1 MPMLMS
7 FWRLVSD
14 LTRSFLRHGCG
25 SLAASLAFFSL
36 LSLFP
41 LGFMVL
47 YGVSFIVSHDVI
59 GGQVLLSFLKVFLPS
74 LGERRAEE
82 FQRIGELDTVRWLVF
97 LSFAW
102 FGTLV
107 FYEVDYALNVVF
119 DSTWKRHPLV
129 STAIAVAS
137 QGVVG
142 ILLILSYVATE
153 TVNLIT
159 AYAPHLWGLDLIALA
174 AHDVF
179 LAYTLP
185 FLMAFLTVGALYRYV
200 PRRRPQWREAMI
212 GSLTFSLLWVA
223 AKLIFVTYNEYAT
236 VYTKL
241 YGSLLEVIL
250 LIQSS
255 KSMTSK
261 LYGSLLEVI
270 LLLLWIY
277 YSALLFLLGAVLAHA
292 LQQRT
297 QAAAAAALIQSDIAS
312 PPAPVSR

>member
-1 MPMLMS
+1 
-7 FWRLVSD
+7 
-14 LTRSFLRHGCG
+14 
-25 SLAASLAFFSL
+25 LAFFSL

-41 LGFMVL
+41 LGFIVL
-47 YGVSFIVSHDVI
+47 YGVSFIVSHEVI
-59 GGQVLLSFLKVFLPS
+59 GGQVLLSFLKGFLPT
-74 LGERRAEE
+74 LGERVAVE

-107 FYEVDYALNVVF
+107 FYELDYALNVVF
-119 DSTWKRHPLV
+119 DSTWKRHPLI

-137 QGVVG
+137 QGAVG
-142 ILLILSYVATE
+142 LLLILSYVATQ
-153 TVNLIT
+153 TINLLT

-174 AHDVF
+174 AHDMF
-179 LAYTLP
+179 LTYTLP
-185 FLMAFLTVGALYRYV
+185 FLMAWLTVGALYRYV
-200 PRRRPQWREAMI
+200 PRRKPQWREAMI

-236 VYTKL
+236 VYTN
-241 YGSLLEVIL
+241 
-250 LIQSS
+250 
-255 KSMTSK
+255 

-277 YSALLFLLGAVLAHA
+277 YSALLFLFGAELTHA

-297 QAAAAAALIQSDIAS
+297 QAAAAGTYSTTDM
-312 PPAPVSR
+312 VSSSATTSH

>member
-1 MPMLMS
+1 MPMVRS
-7 FWRLVSD
+7 FWRLLLD

-41 LGFMVL
+41 LGFIVL

-59 GGQVLLSFLKVFLPS
+59 GGQVLLSFLKGFLPT
-74 LGERRAEE
+74 LGERVAVE

-107 FYEVDYALNVVF
+107 FYELDYALNVVF
-119 DSTWKRHPLV
+119 DSTWKRHPLI

-137 QGVVG
+137 QGAVG
-142 ILLILSYVATE
+142 LLLILSYVATQ
-153 TVNLIT
+153 TINLLT

-174 AHDVF
+174 AHDMF
-179 LAYTLP
+179 LTYTLP
-185 FLMAFLTVGALYRYV
+185 FLMAWLTVGALYRYV
-200 PRRRPQWREAMI
+200 PRRKPQWREAMI

-236 VYTKL
+236 VYTN
-241 YGSLLEVIL
+241 
-250 LIQSS
+250 
-255 KSMTSK
+255 

-277 YSALLFLLGAVLAHA
+277 YSALLFLFGAELTHA

-297 QAAAAAALIQSDIAS
+297 QAAAAGTYSTTDM
-312 PPAPVSR
+312 VSSSATTSH

>member
-1 MPMLMS
+1 MPMVRS
-7 FWRLVSD
+7 FWRLLLD
-14 LTRSFLRHGCG
+14 LMRSFLRHGCG

-41 LGFMVL
+41 LGFIVL
-47 YGVSFIVSHDVI
+47 YGVSFIVSHEVI
-59 GGQVLLSFLKVFLPS
+59 GGQVLLSFLKGFLPT
-74 LGERRAEE
+74 LGERVAVE

-107 FYEVDYALNVVF
+107 FYELDYALNVVF
-119 DSTWKRHPLV
+119 DSTWKRHPLI

-137 QGVVG
+137 QGAVG
-142 ILLILSYVATE
+142 LLLILSYVATQ
-153 TVNLIT
+153 TINLLT

-174 AHDVF
+174 AHDMF
-179 LAYTLP
+179 LTYTLP
-185 FLMAFLTVGALYRYV
+185 FLMAWLTVGALYRYV
-200 PRRRPQWREAMI
+200 PRRKPQWREAMI

-236 VYTKL
+236 VYTN
-241 YGSLLEVIL
+241 
-250 LIQSS
+250 
-255 KSMTSK
+255 

-277 YSALLFLLGAVLAHA
+277 YSALLFLFGAELTHA

-297 QAAAAAALIQSDIAS
+297 QAAAAGTYSTTDM
-312 PPAPVSR
+312 VSSSATTSR

>member
-1 MPMLMS
+1 MPMVRS
-7 FWRLVSD
+7 FWRLLLD
-14 LTRSFLRHGCG
+14 LMRSFLRHGCG

-41 LGFMVL
+41 LGFIVL

-59 GGQVLLSFLKVFLPS
+59 GGQVLLSFLKGFLPT
-74 LGERRAEE
+74 LGERVAVE

-107 FYEVDYALNVVF
+107 FYELDYALNVVF
-119 DSTWKRHPLV
+119 DSTWKRHPLI

-137 QGVVG
+137 QGAVG
-142 ILLILSYVATE
+142 LLLILSYVATQ
-153 TVNLIT
+153 TINLLT

-174 AHDVF
+174 AHDMF
-179 LAYTLP
+179 LTYTLP
-185 FLMAFLTVGALYRYV
+185 FLMAWLTVGALYRYV
-200 PRRRPQWREAMI
+200 PRRKPQWREAMI

-236 VYTKL
+236 VYTN
-241 YGSLLEVIL
+241 
-250 LIQSS
+250 
-255 KSMTSK
+255 

-277 YSALLFLLGAVLAHA
+277 YSALLFLFGAELTHA

-297 QAAAAAALIQSDIAS
+297 QAAAAGTYSTTDM
-312 PPAPVSR
+312 VSSSATTSH

>member
-1 MPMLMS
+1 ML
-7 FWRLVSD
+7 
-14 LTRSFLRHGCG
+14 
-25 SLAASLAFFSL
+25 
-36 LSLFP
+36 
-41 LGFMVL
+41 L

-59 GGQVLLSFLKVFLPS
+59 GGQVLLTFLKGFLPT
-74 LGERRAEE
+74 LGERLAVE

-107 FYEVDYALNVVF
+107 FYELDYALNVVF
-119 DSTWKRHPLV
+119 DSTWKRHPLI

-137 QGVVG
+137 QGAVG
-142 ILLILSYVATE
+142 LLLILSYVATQ
-153 TVNLIT
+153 TVNLLT

-174 AHDVF
+174 AHDLF
-179 LAYTLP
+179 LTYTLP

-200 PRRRPQWREAMI
+200 PRRRPQWREALI

-223 AKLIFVTYNEYAT
+223 AKLMFVTYNDYAT
-236 VYTKL
+236 VYT
-241 YGSLLEVIL
+241 
-250 LIQSS
+250 
-255 KSMTSK
+255 K

-297 QAAAAAALIQSDIAS
+297 QAGATGTLSTDLAS
-312 PPAPVSR
+312 PSPTAHR